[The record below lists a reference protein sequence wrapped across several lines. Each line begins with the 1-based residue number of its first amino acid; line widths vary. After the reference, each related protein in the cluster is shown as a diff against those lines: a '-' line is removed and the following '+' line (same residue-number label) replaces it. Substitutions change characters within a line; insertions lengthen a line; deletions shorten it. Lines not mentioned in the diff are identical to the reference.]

1 MRNTQACPQGEFANG
16 CSMNKVRKKEFVRQ
30 NPNIGRFL
38 QENYALFFIPACLCT
53 PDGQVFYWNHHAERV
68 TGIAPHAA
76 VGTNAH
82 LQLFPSVPVLELFL
96 QKDGLGNPD
105 RTELERRFGKE
116 HLLWDKA
123 GNMTLLSCPPAGHAK
138 QTNQEPETPQSL
150 VLCGHWT
157 NSETQE
163 SFCYFACAALADY
176 EFTRSPSVDLY
187 QLLNAVDRKE
197 NCWIGANQAELFCY
211 LSEAPMHQL
220 FSPDTTMADIM
231 AMPMDISLA
240 PAEALDHA
248 RTIAALTQENSEQ
261 TILHWPLTTIW
272 GETFWTRSYPNIVTV
287 NGQKANFSLMQ
298 DVTAEK
304 KRDSALEAILTTYR
318 LDKYDLFAQDLL
330 TMFAGCSAPMHRTLE
345 TLLRAALSLVTV
357 SIHGETGTG
366 KNLAARL
373 VHQLSSRSQG
383 SFVTVNC
390 GAIPEELFESTF
402 FGHVKG
408 AFTGAVMDKEGLLT
422 KADTGTLF
430 MDEIAELSPRAQ
442 AKLLQALSD
451 KSYTPVGSTMPL
463 TSKFRLIVATNR
475 NLEDMV
481 RQGTFREDL
490 FYRVN
495 VLDVHLPPLRERKND
510 IPLLVENILQ
520 RNHVPLT
527 LAPDM
532 IRRLQSHTWP
542 GNIRELENVIL
553 RFAAENNLDFFT
565 PVTLK
570 ENSFVAAPSENLTL
584 KEQLQHCE
592 RNILVKSLTEHR
604 WNKSKVAKKMG
615 ISRATLFRKLREL
628 NLD

>member
-1 MRNTQACPQGEFANG
+1 
-16 CSMNKVRKKEFVRQ
+16 MNKVRKKEFVRQ

-123 GNMTLLSCPPAGHAK
+123 GNMTLLSCPPAGHA
-138 QTNQEPETPQSL
+138 QQIDQQQENTQSL

-211 LSEAPMHQL
+211 LSDGFIDKL
-220 FSPDTTMADIM
+220 FSPETTRIDILGTS
-231 AMPMDISLA
+231 MDIPFA

-248 RTIAALTQENSEQ
+248 RTIAALTTEDCKN
-261 TILHWPLTTIW
+261 TVLHWPMTNIW
-272 GETFWTRSYPNIVTV
+272 GKTYWGRSYPNILIV
-287 NGQKANFSLMQ
+287 NGQKANFSLAQ
-298 DVTAEK
+298 DVTAETE
-304 KRDSALEAILTTYR
+304 RDSALQDILTTYH
-318 LDKYDLFAQDLL
+318 LDKGDLFSQDLL
-330 TMFAGCSAPMHRTLE
+330 TMFAGCSTLMHRTLE
-345 TLLRAALSLVTV
+345 TLLRAALALVTV
-357 SIHGETGTG
+357 SIYGETGTG

-373 VHQLSSRSQG
+373 MHQLSSRSKG
-383 SFVTVNC
+383 PFVSVNC

-408 AFTGAVMDKEGLLT
+408 SFTGAVSDKQGLLT
-422 KADTGTLF
+422 TADMGTLF
-430 MDEIAELSPRAQ
+430 LDEIAELSPRAQ

-451 KSYTPVGSTMPL
+451 KSYTPVGSTMAL
-463 TSKFRLIVATNR
+463 TSRFRLIVATNR
-475 NLEDMV
+475 NLDEMV
-481 RQGTFREDL
+481 RMGTFREDL

-520 RNHVPLT
+520 RNHLT
-527 LAPDM
+527 VTLPM
-532 IRRLQSHTWP
+532 EMMRRLQSHTWP

-553 RFAAENNLDFFT
+553 RFVAENNLDFLPLT
-565 PVTLK
+565 TNKENKPVTEPEAQL
-570 ENSFVAAPSENLTL
+570 SL
-584 KEQLQHCE
+584 KEQLLRYE
-592 RNILVKSLTEHR
+592 RDILMKNLTEHH
-604 WNKSKVAKKMG
+604 WNKSKVAKTLG

-628 NLD
+628 QLD